1 MSDLPDSELAFA
13 GIVGQAELIR
23 SGQLSARELTEN
35 TLRRIERLNPS
46 LNAFTRILADEALK
60 EATRR
65 DQHQADG
72 TALGPLHGV
81 PIAIKDEN
89 DVAGTPTTYGGA
101 AVTRIATADSEVVR
115 RLRVAGAVVIG
126 KTTMPEFGIWPF
138 TETAAHGYTRN
149 PWDTGFSTGGSSGG
163 SAAAVASG
171 MVAGAIGGDGGGSI
185 RLPAAFCGLFGLKPQ
200 RGRVSTAPNRNL
212 WRGLGTLGP
221 LTRSVHDSALMYDAI
236 LGTTAVDDYRA
247 EPLPLSFTD
256 AVSSSFTDAVSS
268 SFTDAVSSTTS
279 PLRIAVSTRSPVRGI
294 SPAPEVV
301 AGVHAVAEMLSALG
315 HHVEEFDPEY
325 PDATASFLPQ
335 VLGGV
340 RDEALRVD
348 RPDLLERRTRAL
360 SSIGRI
366 ASSGRVGKAAYRRG
380 MRIAH
385 TVNQV
390 FDTFD
395 VVLTP
400 TTPALPRA
408 IGQLEG
414 AGLVSAA
421 RKSLPIAAYCSI
433 WNVCGNPAAAV
444 PAGFS
449 ESGLPLSVQLV
460 SRPNGELTI
469 LALAQQL
476 EERIGWPNFR
486 PPHA

>member
-46 LNAFTRILADEALK
+46 LNAFTRILADEAMN
-60 EATRR
+60 EAARR

-101 AVTRIATADSEVVR
+101 AVTRIAKADSEVVR
-115 RLRVAGAVVIG
+115 RLRDAGAVVIG

-149 PWDTGFSTGGSSGG
+149 PWDTGISTGGSSGG

-221 LTRSVHDSALMYDAI
+221 LTRSVYDSALMYDAI

-247 EPLPLSFTD
+247 EPLPLSFTE
-256 AVSSSFTDAVSS
+256 AL
-268 SFTDAVSSTTS
+268 SSTHS
-279 PLRIAVSTRSPVRGI
+279 PLRIAVSTRSPVRGV

-301 AGVHAVAEMLSALG
+301 AGVHAVAEILSALG

-380 MRIAH
+380 ERIAH

-449 ESGLPLSVQLV
+449 ASGLPLSVQLV